1 MTVDMRDLA
10 RVIDTVG
17 LPFVNGIMKADDNKQ
32 MPAAYIAYHAI
43 TNNSIYADGEI
54 VYFEAEIALSL
65 ITKDRDRDTE
75 RTVETALSG
84 AGIDYDGPDY
94 EFDPKQDIHTT
105 TWYFQISDD

>member
-1 MTVDMRDLA
+1 MDMKGLVK
-10 RVIDTVG
+10 VIDTVG

-32 MPAAYIAYHAI
+32 MPAPYIAYHAI
-43 TNNSIYADGEI
+43 TNNSIYADGEV

-65 ITKDRDRDTE
+65 VTKDRDRDTE
-75 RTVETALSG
+75 RKIEGALTE

-105 TWYFQISDD
+105 TYYFQISDD

>member
-1 MTVDMRDLA
+1 MDMKGLA
-10 RVIDTVG
+10 TLINTIG

-32 MPAAYIAYHAI
+32 VPAAYIAYHAI
-43 TNNSIYADGEI
+43 TNNSIYADGDV

-75 RTVETALSG
+75 RSIESALLG

-94 EFDPKQDIHTT
+94 EYDLKQDIHNT